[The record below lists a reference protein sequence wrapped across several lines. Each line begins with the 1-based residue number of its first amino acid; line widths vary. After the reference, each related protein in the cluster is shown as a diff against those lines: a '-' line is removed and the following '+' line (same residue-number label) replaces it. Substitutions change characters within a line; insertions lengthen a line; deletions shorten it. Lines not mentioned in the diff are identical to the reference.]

1 MIHIRAKINR
11 TDPTARMAYTIVN
24 TSDFVGDLS
33 EHPILLDHA
42 DSYELVD
49 EDIPTDLNL
58 WSIEYQNYQ
67 P

>member
-24 TSDFVGDLS
+24 TSDFVGYLS
-33 EHPILLDHA
+33 EHPILLDHP

>member
-33 EHPILLDHA
+33 EHPILLDHP

>member
-24 TSDFVGDLS
+24 TSDYVGNLS
-33 EHPILLDHA
+33 EHPILIQHP

-49 EDIPTDLNL
+49 EPIPTDETL
-58 WSIEYQNYQ
+58 WSIEFLNYQ
-67 P
+67 Q